1 MSTRSTIR
9 FMKENEDPVATVY
22 KHYDGYID
30 GFGYELAEW
39 LSGMTLIN
47 GMMTDKHY
55 GEKYANGVGC
65 LAAKFIKKFKKETGD
80 IYLCAP
86 DPDYKEDYNYK
97 VIVKPYG
104 LEKSANDCVTIEV
117 DCFGTPIF
125 KGSPKELMEFEE
137 SYD

>member
-1 MSTRSTIR
+1 MSTRSTIT

-22 KHYDGYID
+22 KHYDGGIG
-30 GFGYELAEW
+30 GFGYELAKW

-97 VIVKPYG
+97 VIVEPYG

-117 DCFGTPIF
+117 DNFGKVIF
-125 KGSPKELMEFEE
+125 KGSPKELIEFKE
-137 SYD
+137 DDD